1 MKHQSWQILCE
12 QGTLPSEVANSLQI
26 SQKYFDW
33 GPSGAGAASY
43 TVVLQQCPNLAWTVN
58 KYNNSH
64 KDKPQKKFSLLE
76 FLMRGEPLPLRS
88 SQHPI
93 FPLHWGAAGSCGCS
107 VSLQFGSAL
116 LFICHSKDLKKN
128 QPWKIRHM
136 CLFTVESSPSAVL
149 PIAKWRPT
157 IRAVTFTLQRW
168 KGRWLH
174 PHQVWADEDSWDSV
188 AARVSVLARWGNTTT
203 AHPPAGMI
211 AEAQGSESSLWSS
224 SASSDKGDVGNPWQ
238 SCCQRA
244 NPPAQPQRRT
254 ETGKVHSQ
262 ASARELTL
270 VQIKP
275 GLPSYFSI
283 HGFTVPCVSLEFTA
297 FDFLLQILFLLILYK
312 YSVLFQINDNKITQ
326 RILEFM

>member
-1 MKHQSWQILCE
+1 MTSYHQSRDVHIATLKGKVASPASSLGRRRLVGFSCSPRVCIG
-12 QGTLPSEVANSLQI
+12 QG
-26 SQKYFDW
+26 
-33 GPSGAGAASY
+33 
-43 TVVLQQCPNLAWTVN
+43 
-58 KYNNSH
+58 
-64 KDKPQKKFSLLE
+64 
-76 FLMRGEPLPLRS
+76 
-88 SQHPI
+88 
-93 FPLHWGAAGSCGCS
+93 
-107 VSLQFGSAL
+107 
-116 LFICHSKDLKKN
+116 
-128 QPWKIRHM
+128 
-136 CLFTVESSPSAVL
+136 
-149 PIAKWRPT
+149 
-157 IRAVTFTLQRW
+157 
-168 KGRWLH
+168 
-174 PHQVWADEDSWDSV
+174 
-188 AARVSVLARWGNTTT
+188 GNTTT